1 MSFVRSGNVVHHC
14 ELRAAAPGVRAP
26 ALLLVHALGSSLR
39 IWDGVLAALRF
50 RGAVLR
56 HDLRGHGLSE
66 VGECPYE
73 IGSLGRDA
81 LRLLDQLELE
91 SVVVCGLSVG
101 GLVAQELALSAPAR
115 VRGVVLC
122 GTAARIG
129 TREGW
134 QARTTQVRAGGIPS
148 VSDAVMAR
156 WFSPL
161 YRSLEPDAVRGYR
174 CLLERTSS
182 EGYLAMVHA
191 LSEADLSERLSGL
204 RAPALVIS
212 AELDEATPPAD
223 GRRLAELIPG
233 AEFIE
238 LAGASH
244 IMSVEKPR
252 ELAALIDGFMEE
264 RLGLE
269 SSAFERPGT
278 QRPGIEGAV
287 HG

>member
-26 ALLLVHALGSSLR
+26 ALLLVHALGTSLR

-50 RGAVLR
+50 RGVVLR

-66 VGECPYE
+66 IGECPYD
-73 IGSLGRDA
+73 IASLGRDA
-81 LRLLDQLELE
+81 VGLLDQLGLE
-91 SVVVCGLSVG
+91 RVVVCGLSVG
-101 GLVAQELALSAPAR
+101 GLVAQELALSAPSR

-134 QARTTQVRAGGIPS
+134 QVRIAQVRAGGIAS
-148 VSDAVMAR
+148 ISDVVLAR

-161 YRSLEPDAVRGYR
+161 YRSLEPDSVRGHR
-174 CLLERTSS
+174 CLLERTPS
-182 EGYLAMVHA
+182 EGYLAMLHA
-191 LSEADLSERLSGL
+191 LSEADLTERLSGL
-204 RAPALVIS
+204 GRPALVIS
-212 AELDEATPPAD
+212 GELDEATPPAD

-233 AEFIE
+233 AAFLE
-238 LAGASH
+238 LAGTSH

-252 ELAALIDGFMEE
+252 ELAALIDAFME

-269 SSAFERPGT
+269 SSAFESPQIQRSGT
-278 QRPGIEGAV
+278 EGPA

>member
-26 ALLLVHALGSSLR
+26 ALLLVHALGTSLR

-66 VGECPYE
+66 LGECPYD
-73 IGSLGRDA
+73 IASLGRDA
-81 LRLLDQLELE
+81 IGLLDQLELE

-101 GLVAQELALSAPAR
+101 GLVAQELALSAPSR

-134 QARTTQVRAGGIPS
+134 QARIAQVRAGGIAS
-148 VSDAVMAR
+148 ISDAVLAR

-161 YRSLEPDAVRGYR
+161 YRSLEPDVGA
-174 CLLERTSS
+174 
-182 EGYLAMVHA
+182 
-191 LSEADLSERLSGL
+191 RLSVPARTHAERGL
-204 RAPALVIS
+204 SGHVARALGGRPERAPERSRGACAGRLGR
-212 AELDEATPPAD
+212 ARRGDPARGRAQARRAD
-223 GRRLAELIPG
+223 SGRR
-233 AEFIE
+233 
-238 LAGASH
+238 
-244 IMSVEKPR
+244 VPR
-252 ELAALIDGFMEE
+252 ARG
-264 RLGLE
+264 
-269 SSAFERPGT
+269 
-278 QRPGIEGAV
+278 QRATS
-287 HG
+287 

>member
-26 ALLLVHALGSSLR
+26 ALLLVHALGTSLR

-66 VGECPYE
+66 LGERPYD
-73 IGSLGRDA
+73 IASLGRDA
-81 LRLLDQLELE
+81 LGLLDQLELDR
-91 SVVVCGLSVG
+91 VVVCGLSVG
-101 GLVAQELALSAPAR
+101 GLVAQELALRAPAR
-115 VRGVVLC
+115 VRGAVLC

-134 QARTTQVRAGGIPS
+134 QARLAQVRAGGIAS
-148 VSDAVMAR
+148 ISDAVLAR
-156 WFSPL
+156 WFAPL

-174 CLLERTSS
+174 CLLERTPS
-182 EGYLAMVHA
+182 EGYLAMLHA
-191 LSEADLSERLSGL
+191 LSEADLSARLSGL
-204 RAPALVIS
+204 GAPALVIS
-212 AELDEATPPAD
+212 GELDEATPPAD

-233 AEFIE
+233 AAFLE

-252 ELAALIDGFMEE
+252 ELAALIDAFME
-264 RLGLE
+264 RLGFE
-269 SSAFERPGT
+269 SSAFESPGS
-278 QRPGIEGAV
+278 QRPGSEGVA